1 MRTGAILAALL
12 LPVTLNS
19 APLAAQAAPKD
30 VDAYITAALKRF
42 GQPGAGIGVIRD
54 GKIVFAGGW
63 GVRRIGEAAKVDE
76 HTLFQVASNTK
87 AVTAAALGIL
97 VHDGKLRWDDPVTDY
112 LPWFRLGGAPYVTR
126 ELTVRDLLTHRS
138 GLSLGAGDLLW
149 FHSDRSRDEILR
161 QLRYIAPA
169 TSFRSTYAY
178 DNVLFIAAGA
188 VVEAASGMKWDEFVR
203 TRIFQPIGM
212 TETGTNI
219 GMFGTGTDVAIPHGL
234 NEGKMSV
241 IPYDTVENT
250 GPAGGIN
257 SSINDW
263 LKWIRVQL
271 DSGRVEGGQ
280 PLWTPAETE
289 AFWRPEIN
297 IPIGNPGPGPGLTL
311 RPNFLSYGLGWTLR
325 DYRGVKVVTH
335 DGGLAGMLSRVI
347 MVPEKR
353 LGIVIFTNGETSS
366 YRALGWYLLDWA
378 LGAPKTDW
386 ASIVAQQDEGG
397 IAGDKAFEDSATA
410 ARHKEVG
417 PSLPLSGY
425 AGKYTDSWYGEVTIA
440 VEDGHLVMHWSH
452 SPALT
457 ADLEHW
463 QYDTFRARMRVKNV
477 ADGFVTFSLA
487 ADGKVD
493 RITMLPFYPSTDF
506 SFNYQDLLFKPV
518 H

>member
-1 MRTGAILAALL
+1 MRIRSALVVLLWSAIAA
-12 LPVTLNS
+12 
-19 APLAAQAAPKD
+19 APLSSQAAPKD
-30 VDAYITAALKRF
+30 VDAYITGVLQRF
-42 GQPGAGIGVIRD
+42 GQPGAAVGVIRD

-63 GVRRIGEAAKVDE
+63 GVRRMGVAAKVDE

-97 VHDGKLRWDDPVTDY
+97 VKDGKLKWDDPVTDY
-112 LPWFRLGGAPYVTR
+112 LPWFRLGGSPYVSR
-126 ELTVRDLLTHRS
+126 EMTVRDLLTHRS

-149 FHSDRSRDEILR
+149 FHSDRSRDEVLR

-169 TSFRSTYAY
+169 TSFRSAYAY

-188 VVEAASGMKWDEFVR
+188 VVEAASGIKWDEFVR
-203 TRIFQPIGM
+203 TRIFQPLGM
-212 TETGTNI
+212 TETGTSI
-219 GMFGTGTDVAIPHGL
+219 GMFTTGDNVASPHGRI
-234 NEGKMSV
+234 GGRMAV
-241 IPYDTVENT
+241 VPYDSVENT
-250 GPAGGIN
+250 GPAGATN
-257 SSINDW
+257 SSVNDW
-263 LKWIRVQL
+263 LKWIRTQL
-271 DSGRVEGGQ
+271 DSGRVEGAQ
-280 PLWTPAETE
+280 PLWMPAQTR

-297 IPIGNPGPGPGLTL
+297 IPIGNPPAGPYLAL
-311 RPNFLSYGLGWTLR
+311 RPNFLSYGLGWSLR

-353 LGIVIFTNGETSS
+353 IGIVILTNGETAA
-366 YRALGWYLLDWA
+366 YQALGWWLLDYT

-386 ASIVAQQDEGG
+386 ASIFAQSEEGS
-397 IAGDKAFEDSATA
+397 IAGDKAFEDSASA
-410 ARHKEVG
+410 ARHKDVG
-417 PSLPLSGY
+417 PALALAGY
-425 AGKYTDSWYGEVTIA
+425 AGKYADAWYGEVSVA
-440 VEDGHLVMHWSH
+440 VEDGHLVLQWSH

-477 ADGFVTFSLA
+477 ADAFVTFSLG
-487 ADGKVD
+487 ADGTVD
-493 RITMLPFYPSTDF
+493 RMTMLPFYPSTDF

>member
-1 MRTGAILAALL
+1 MRAGAILAALL
-12 LPVTLNS
+12 LPVTLS
-19 APLAAQAAPKD
+19 PLAAQAAPKD

-42 GQPGAGIGVIRD
+42 NQPGAAVGVIRD
-54 GKIVFAGGW
+54 GKIVFATGW
-63 GVRRIGEAAKVDE
+63 GVRRVGDAAKVDE

-112 LPWFRLGGAPYVTR
+112 LPWFRLGGAPYVTH

-149 FHSDRSRDEILR
+149 FHSDRSREEILR

-169 TSFRSTYAY
+169 TSFRSAYAY

-188 VVEAASGMKWDEFVR
+188 VVEAASGMKWDDFVR

-212 TETGTNI
+212 TETGTSI
-219 GMFGTGTDVAIPHGL
+219 GMFGTGSDVAIPHGRAD
-234 NEGKMSV
+234 GKMSV

-257 SSINDW
+257 SNINDW

-271 DSGRVEGGQ
+271 DSGRVEGAQ
-280 PLWTPAETE
+280 PLWSPAETM
-289 AFWRPEIN
+289 AFWNPEIN
-297 IPIGNPGPGPGLTL
+297 LPIGNPGPGPGLIL
-311 RPNFLSYGLGWTLR
+311 KPNFLSYGLGWTLR
-325 DYRGVKVVTH
+325 DYRGLKVVTH

-347 MVPEKR
+347 MIPEKR
-353 LGIVIFTNGETSS
+353 LGIVIFTNGETSL
-366 YRALGWYLLDWA
+366 YRALGWYLLDWS

-386 ASIVAQQDEGG
+386 ASIIAQQDEGG
-397 IAGDKAFEDSATA
+397 IAGDKAFEDSASA
-410 ARHKEVG
+410 ARHKDVG
-417 PSLPLSGY
+417 PSLPLAGY
-425 AGKYTDSWYGEVTIA
+425 AGKYRDAWYGDASFV

-452 SPALT
+452 SPALI

-463 QYDTFRARMRVKNV
+463 QFDTFRARMRVKNV
-477 ADGFVTFSLA
+477 SDAFVTFSLG

-493 RITMLPFYPSTDF
+493 RVTLLPFYPSTDF

-518 H
+518 R

>member
-1 MRTGAILAALL
+1 MRLVNAFVLSSLIA
-12 LPVTLNS
+12 

-30 VDAYITAALKRF
+30 VDAYITSTLARMN
-42 GQPGAGIGVIRD
+42 QPGVAVGVIRD

-63 GVRRIGEAAKVDE
+63 GVRRIGETTRVDE

-97 VHDGKLRWDDPVTDY
+97 VKDGKLKWDDPVTDY
-112 LPWFRLGGAPYVTR
+112 LPWFRLGGSPYVSR

-149 FHSDRSRDEILR
+149 FHSNRTREEVLR

-169 TSFRSTYAY
+169 TSFRSSYAY

-212 TETGTNI
+212 TETGTSI
-219 GMFGTGTDVAIPHGL
+219 GMFTSGTNVASPHGRVD
-234 NEGKMSV
+234 GKMAV
-241 IPYDTVENT
+241 IPYDSVENT
-250 GPAGGIN
+250 GPAGGTN
-257 SSINDW
+257 STVNDW
-263 LKWIRVQL
+263 LKWVRVQL
-271 DSGRVEGGQ
+271 DSGRVEGGS
-280 PLWTPAETE
+280 PLWTPAQTQ

-297 IPIGNPGPGPGLTL
+297 IRISSGPAGKFQPLI
-311 RPNFLSYGLGWTLR
+311 PNFLSYGLGWSLR

-347 MVPEKR
+347 LVPEKR
-353 LGIVIFTNGETSS
+353 LGIVIFTNGETSAYES
-366 YRALGWYLLDWA
+366 LGWWLLDYS
-378 LGAPKTDW
+378 LGAPRTDW
-386 ASIVAQQDEGG
+386 TSVFNESQDGSIAR
-397 IAGDKAFEDSATA
+397 DKAFEDSASA
-410 ARHKEVG
+410 ARHKDVG
-417 PSLPLSGY
+417 PALPIGQY
-425 AGKYTDSWYGEVTIA
+425 AGRYTDAWYGEVSV
-440 VEDGHLVMHWSH
+440 VEEGGHLVLHWSR

-463 QYDTFRARMRVKNV
+463 QYDTFRAHMRVTNV
-477 ADGFVTFSLA
+477 ADAFVTFSLG
-487 ADGKVD
+487 ADGKVE
-493 RITMLPFYPSTDF
+493 RMTLKPFYPSTDF

-518 H
+518 Q